1 MRHHLLHSLA
11 SRLGLI
17 VLASLVPAVLMALT
31 FSSNARE
38 HMETEARLRAAH
50 ATDGKP
56 PSALLRDVFPAS
68 ADNNAKYIPGPMPLA
83 TQPDSELR
91 ARGGIPV
98 TAALAQATA
107 SAKQGLAGLFLAALA
122 SLTGAFL
129 MAKTNRVPAEGS
141 LAASRRLAGG
151 ELCCRSRSTITGTGK
166 GKGELAMLAAATVSP
181 ANAPVNST
189 TNTTANTLADTAAR
203 PLTVLL
209 AEDTPANVT
218 IAQAYLKRLGHQCD
232 HAADGRQALEM
243 LAAKTYDL
251 VLMDLEMPRMDG
263 METTGRLRAGE
274 AGEVNRTIPV
284 LAMTAHA
291 LDSYREKCLR
301 AGMTGFITKP
311 VSFQNLAEALAPLA
325 PRQETAVQGAS
336 ARPSV
341 PQAQATPSAEGGSG
355 QHKAAPALLNLAS
368 ALDMLDGDTA
378 LLAIVLDTYAEDMP
392 RKRAA
397 LRTGLE
403 RVKAGEQE
411 AWAALRLTAHSLRSA
426 SASIGAQPASKA
438 AEALEQAAAEDADT
452 LLLELLV
459 LGLDRLLGKTLEQV
473 AAERPSL
480 DG

>member
-17 VLASLVPAVLMALT
+17 VLASLVPAVLVALT
-31 FSSNARE
+31 FSSDARE

-50 ATDGKP
+50 ATEGKP

-68 ADNNAKYIPGPMPLA
+68 AGNNAKYIPDPMPLA
-83 TQPDSELR
+83 TQPDSEPR
-91 ARGGIPV
+91 AREGIPV

-122 SLTGAFL
+122 SLIGAFL

-141 LAASRRLAGG
+141 LVATPRLAGG
-151 ELCCRSRSTITGTGK
+151 ELCCRSHSTITGTGK
-166 GKGELAMLAAATVSP
+166 SELAMLAAATVSP
-181 ANAPVNST
+181 ANAT
-189 TNTTANTLADTAAR
+189 TNTTANTLAGTAAR

-291 LDSYREKCLR
+291 LDSIREKCLR

-311 VSFQNLAEALAPLA
+311 VSFQHLAEALAPLA
-325 PRQETAVQGAS
+325 PRPETTAQGSS
-336 ARPSV
+336 APPSV
-341 PQAQATPSAEGGSG
+341 PQGQAAPSAEGGSG

-368 ALDMLDGDTA
+368 ALDMLDGDSA

-403 RVKAGEQE
+403 RIKAGEQE
-411 AWAALRLTAHSLRSA
+411 AWAALHLTAHSLRSA

-438 AEALEQAAAEDADT
+438 AEALEQAAAEGAEA
-452 LLLELLV
+452 LRLELLV